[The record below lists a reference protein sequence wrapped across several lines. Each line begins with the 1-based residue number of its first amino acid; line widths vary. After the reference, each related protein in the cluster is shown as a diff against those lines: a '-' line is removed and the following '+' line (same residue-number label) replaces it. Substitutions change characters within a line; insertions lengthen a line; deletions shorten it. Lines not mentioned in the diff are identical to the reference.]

1 MKFHIS
7 VFSLG
12 IVFLSSLILFPSCR
26 RINEATEL
34 GDGLIPAVDNIH
46 TFDVSLDAI
55 TNNSLLTDSTQVFY
69 SDLVALGDIDDP
81 EFGHTHANVD
91 FNISPSSFGTYPFV
105 KSDSLNIDSVV
116 LSLSYQTAYGDT
128 MNNGVQTLHVYEID
142 PNAGFNDTTLYK
154 YSDPSSD
161 FPTTGPDLGSATFT
175 IKNLKDTITLIRGTD
190 TTQVNNVVRIKLDN
204 SLGTR
209 FAQYDTTNAYKNDS
223 LFRTLFAGL
232 AIKADAVGNALSY
245 FDLSD
250 VSNTKLTVYFRYG
263 KSDTASFDFHHVVS
277 GQTNYIDRQNG
288 GNYLTY
294 LNNGA
299 SDKIYLQSAPGSYVS
314 IKIPALDSFKNK
326 VIHRAEIVATKI
338 PSASDDIFTAPSQL
352 ILDKVN
358 SGTPD
363 TASMLEKDLT
373 TDVTGIVGFSSF
385 GGRLLSDNTF
395 RFNISRYVQGIITRH
410 EPNDTLRI
418 YAPLRTSLFN
428 STYNTYLSVA
438 VLDAIAKGR
447 VVLGGG
453 SYSDSTMRLK
463 LRIIYSDL

>member
-1 MKFHIS
+1 VKIHIS
-7 VFSLG
+7 VFSTG
-12 IVFLSSLILFPSCR
+12 IVFLSSLILFSSCR

-34 GDGLIPAVDNIH
+34 GNGLIPAVDNVN
-46 TFDVSLDAI
+46 TFEVSLDAI
-55 TNNSLLTDSTQVFY
+55 TNNSLLTDSTKVQY
-69 SDLVALGDIDDP
+69 TDLVALGDIDDP
-81 EFGHTHANVD
+81 EFGRTHANVD
-91 FNISPSSFGTYPFV
+91 FTIIPSSFGSYPFV
-105 KSDSLNIDSVV
+105 KADSLNIDSVV
-116 LSLSYQTAYGDT
+116 LSLSYKEAYGDT
-128 MNNGVQTLHVYEID
+128 VNNGIQTFHVYEID
-142 PNAGFNDTTLYK
+142 PNAGFTDTTLYK

-161 FPTTGPDLGSATFT
+161 FPTTGADLGSATFA
-175 IKNLKDTITLIRGTD
+175 IKNLKDTISLVSGTD
-190 TTQVNNVVRIKLDN
+190 TTKVNNVVRIKLDN
-204 SLGTR
+204 SLGIR

-250 VSNTKLTVYFRYG
+250 ASNTKLTVYFRYG
-263 KSDTASFDFHHVVS
+263 KSDTSSFDFYHVLN

-299 SDKIYLQSAPGSYVS
+299 ADKIYLQSSPGSYVS
-314 IKIPALDSFKNK
+314 IKIPQLDTFSNK
-326 VIHRAEIVATKI
+326 VIHLAEIVATKI
-338 PSASDDIFTAPSQL
+338 PSASDDVFTVPSQL
-352 ILDKVN
+352 MLDRTN
-358 SGTPD
+358 IGTPD
-363 TASMLEKDLT
+363 TSFILENDLV
-373 TDVTGIVGFSSF
+373 TDISGIVGFSSF

-395 RFNISRYVQGIITRH
+395 RFNITRYVQSIITKH

-418 YAPLRTSLFN
+418 YAPLQTTVFN

-453 SYSDSTMRLK
+453 SYPDSAMRLK
-463 LRIIYSDL
+463 LRIIYSNL